1 MHIGMNIP
9 DRAGW
14 WVLLAGILVGSPAF
28 AELAVIYDSG
38 RTRPLEPLLSPL
50 LAEERQPDEIAHADG
65 SIGQDPVPGRRPGE
79 GMLARLLPVRSP
91 GLQVGAL
98 TDTELSPEVRTRL
111 AQGNPRPFF
120 LVGSDEASLRWLV
133 ANAKILREIGAVGLL
148 VQAESEEDIRRVA
161 GAAQGVSITPG
172 SGSDL
177 ARVLGIRHYPVL
189 ITKDGI
195 TQ

>member
-1 MHIGMNIP
+1 MPGMSLPGCTGRLIL
-9 DRAGW
+9 W
-14 WVLLAGILVGSPAF
+14 TFCLAGTSLF
-28 AELAVIYDSG
+28 AAPVVIHDSG
-38 RTRPLEPLLSPL
+38 PTRPLAPLLEPLRSDDMQ
-50 LAEERQPDEIAHADG
+50 RDG
-65 SIGQDPVPGRRPGE
+65 SDPRSPSSPDPASAHISDE
-79 GMLARLLPVRSP
+79 AMLARLLPVRSP

-98 TDTELSPEVRTRL
+98 TDTELSPEVQTRL

-120 LVGSDEASLRWLV
+120 MVGSDEGSLRWLSV
-133 ANAKILREIGAVGLL
+133 NAKTLKDLGALGLL
-148 VQAESEEDIRRVA
+148 VQAKSRADIRRVIE
-161 GAAQGVSITPG
+161 AAQGLSITPG